1 MENCITSQKSRQL
14 TWLKAIF
21 GQQGIVPVKAHI
33 WLSNISLYPILVFSL
48 TQNREVKNYK
58 RSCLIKDCCVLA
70 YKTLRLARRVQMIKF
85 TNWKVYVCMRV
96 WEWLVKLKQSCLS
109 ICQWK
114 KKKGWVK
121 WRKFTWI
128 LEYLSDS
135 LFSFFSFFNH
145 TANFQQHIQMSNV
158 SVIPTKSVK
167 LLYQCNFKETSYL
180 HASCGW

>member
-1 MENCITSQKSRQL
+1 M
-14 TWLKAIF
+14 
-21 GQQGIVPVKAHI
+21 
-33 WLSNISLYPILVFSL
+33 
-48 TQNREVKNYK
+48 KNYK
-58 RSCLIKDCCVLA
+58 RSCLIEDCCVLA

-85 TNWKVYVCMRV
+85 TNLKVYVCMYV
-96 WEWLVKLKQSCLS
+96 WEWLVKLKQPCLS

-145 TANFQQHIQMSNV
+145 MANFQQHIQMSNV

-180 HASCGW
+180 NASCGW